1 MAHGKLI
8 VAPQIGLV
16 ARGDSRPG
24 CLVER
29 SSTDFSVP
37 AEPKN
42 SRAWL
47 GRTADGGYPHAGIHA
62 GTRVKIKVKGVG
74 QSLP

>member
-1 MAHGKLI
+1 VETA
-8 VAPQIGLV
+8 A
-16 ARGDSRPG
+16 PG

-47 GRTADGGYPHAGIHA
+47 GRTAVGGCLTQVFTLVPESKSKSTASDRA
-62 GTRVKIKVKGVG
+62 C
-74 QSLP
+74 P